1 MDKDTLG
8 RALNNDLNAFGT
20 LVEEYQDSWIRLA
33 MSMLGRKEDALDA
46 FQEGLIQLHRSMK
59 TFRREASFKTWSSKI
74 MINTFLRQRKQL
86 SRRKERETSQSD
98 HPDFNGIPNGTSAE
112 DELLSAERSR
122 ALRYAVCRLPEKQ
135 QMAVVLKYDGQMTV
149 QEVADTLGL
158 NIGTV
163 KRYLHRAMAKLRID
177 LKNYFK

>member
-1 MDKDTLG
+1 MDQDILG

-46 FQEGLIQLHRSMK
+46 FQEGLIQLHRSIK

-86 SRRKERETSQSD
+86 SRRREREMFQSD
-98 HPDFNGIPNGTSAE
+98 HPDFNRIANGAST
-112 DELLSAERSR
+112 DDGLLNAERTQ
-122 ALRYAVCRLPEKQ
+122 ALRYAIGRLPEKQ

-158 NIGTV
+158 HIGTV
-163 KRYLHRAMAKLRID
+163 KCYLHRAMEKLRID
-177 LKNYFK
+177 LIKYFK